1 MKRIIVIS
9 AVGIGVVAVS
19 LLAFKFLPI
28 IGKEGRMIENGS
40 VVSIEYTLSDEGGTV
55 IESNKGKDPLTY
67 THGEGQIIPGL
78 EKGLSGM
85 HTEEQ
90 KKIRIE
96 PEDAYGPVNPQA
108 YQEVPRADV
117 PAEALKLGA
126 MLVAK
131 SQDGTTFPTR
141 IREIKEQTVVLDFNH
156 PLAGK
161 TLNFDVKILDV
172 QPPASE

>member
-1 MKRIIVIS
+1 MKRIIVFS

-19 LLAFKFLPI
+19 LLAFTFL
-28 IGKEGRMIENGS
+28 IGKEGKMVENGA
-40 VVSIEYTLSDEGGTV
+40 VVSIEYTLADENGTV

-67 THGEGQIIPGL
+67 THGVGQIIPGL

-85 HTEEQ
+85 RTEEE
-90 KKIRIE
+90 KNIRVE
-96 PEDAYGPVNPQA
+96 PEEAYGPVNPQA

-117 PAEALKLGA
+117 PSEALKVGT

-131 SQDGTTFPTR
+131 SQEGQSFPAR
-141 IREIKEQTVVLDFNH
+141 ISEIKEQTVVLDFNH

-172 QPPASE
+172 QSGESK

>member
-1 MKRIIVIS
+1 MKRSIVIS

-19 LLAFKFLPI
+19 LLAFKFVPI
-28 IGKEGRMIENGS
+28 IGKEGKMVENGS
-40 VVSIEYTLSDEGGTV
+40 VVSIEYTLSDENGMV

-67 THGEGQIIPGL
+67 THGVGQIIPGL

-85 HTEEQ
+85 QMEEE
-90 KKIRIE
+90 KNIRVE
-96 PEDAYGPVNPQA
+96 SEEAYGPVNPQA

-117 PAEALKLGA
+117 PPEALKVGT

-131 SQDGTTFPTR
+131 SQEGQSFPAR
-141 IREIKEQTVVLDFNH
+141 ISEIKEQTVVLDFNH

-161 TLNFDVKILDV
+161 TLSFDVKILDV
-172 QPPASE
+172 QFPESK